1 MCLSRARQRRRYH
14 SRRFSFFSYLFARK
28 HATGASETTNG
39 GHEGANKRANKKEK
53 ERERERQREK
63 RAYRVRTDERQ
74 RLGEGEKNGDKM
86 QQEEREEESGRGGG
100 ERAILREKRRDKER
114 RVSCTAN
121 GRQTADRDSRAS
133 VRQVDQSDDDDDD
146 DDDSAMMSRVSLVTV
161 TRYFDTASR
170 SISRRVARKTEHSD
184 HLGGRGARA
193 RAHTLRRLQSLAE
206 VERSSSTSS
215 CSSSSSSAGMFLLR
229 IRSSRH

>member
-14 SRRFSFFSYLFARK
+14 SRGFSFFSYLFARK

-39 GHEGANKRANKKEK
+39 GREGANKRANKKEK
-53 ERERERQREK
+53 ERERDRGRNVRTECARMRDRDWETERKTETRCNKKKERK
-63 RAYRVRTDERQ
+63 RVRKR
-74 RLGEGEKNGDKM
+74 RGGEKK
-86 QQEEREEESGRGGG
+86 
-100 ERAILREKRRDKER
+100 RAILREKRRDKER

-133 VRQVDQSDDDDDD
+133 VRQVDQSDDDD

-193 RAHTLRRLQSLAE
+193 RTHCDGCSLSP
-206 VERSSSTSS
+206 R
-215 CSSSSSSAGMFLLR
+215 
-229 IRSSRH
+229 

>member
-1 MCLSRARQRRRYH
+1 MRTECARMRDRDW
-14 SRRFSFFSYLFARK
+14 
-28 HATGASETTNG
+28 
-39 GHEGANKRANKKEK
+39 EK
-53 ERERERQREK
+53 ERKTETRCNKKKERK
-63 RAYRVRTDERQ
+63 RVKE
-74 RLGEGEKNGDKM
+74 
-86 QQEEREEESGRGGG
+86 RGGG
-100 ERAILREKRRDKER
+100 EKKRAILREKRRDKER

-133 VRQVDQSDDDDDD
+133 VRQVDQSDDDDD

-193 RAHTLRRLQSLAE
+193 RAHCDGCSLSP
-206 VERSSSTSS
+206 R
-215 CSSSSSSAGMFLLR
+215 
-229 IRSSRH
+229 

>member
-1 MCLSRARQRRRYH
+1 MRDRDW
-14 SRRFSFFSYLFARK
+14 
-28 HATGASETTNG
+28 
-39 GHEGANKRANKKEK
+39 EK
-53 ERERERQREK
+53 ERKTETRCNKKKERK
-63 RAYRVRTDERQ
+63 RVRGR
-74 RLGEGEKNGDKM
+74 RGEEKK
-86 QQEEREEESGRGGG
+86 
-100 ERAILREKRRDKER
+100 RAILREKRRDKER

-133 VRQVDQSDDDDDD
+133 VRQVDQS

-193 RAHTLRRLQSLAE
+193 RTHSATIAVSRRGRKIVLNLLLLLL
-206 VERSSSTSS
+206 
-215 CSSSSSSAGMFLLR
+215 FLLR
-229 IRSSRH
+229 RYVPAQDPIEQALTPRDDVGAKERVKRKRERERRRKSKKDKEREKKYEEKRAEREGETGERSREKESEQ

>member
-1 MCLSRARQRRRYH
+1 
-14 SRRFSFFSYLFARK
+14 
-28 HATGASETTNG
+28 
-39 GHEGANKRANKKEK
+39 
-53 ERERERQREK
+53 
-63 RAYRVRTDERQ
+63 
-74 RLGEGEKNGDKM
+74 M
-86 QQEEREEESGRGGG
+86 QQEEREEESEREEGR
-100 ERAILREKRRDKER
+100 EKKRAILREKRRDKER

-133 VRQVDQSDDDDDD
+133 VRQVDQS

-193 RAHTLRRLQSLAE
+193 RTHSATVAVSRRGRKIVLNLLLLLL
-206 VERSSSTSS
+206 
-215 CSSSSSSAGMFLLR
+215 FLLR
-229 IRSSRH
+229 RYVPAQDPIEQALTPRDDVGAKERVRRKRERERRRKSKKDKEREKKYEEKRAEREGETGERSREKESEQ

>member
-1 MCLSRARQRRRYH
+1 
-14 SRRFSFFSYLFARK
+14 
-28 HATGASETTNG
+28 
-39 GHEGANKRANKKEK
+39 
-53 ERERERQREK
+53 
-63 RAYRVRTDERQ
+63 
-74 RLGEGEKNGDKM
+74 M
-86 QQEEREEESGRGGG
+86 QQEEREEESEREEGR
-100 ERAILREKRRDKER
+100 EKKRAILREKRRDKER

-133 VRQVDQSDDDDDD
+133 VRQVDQSDDDD

-193 RAHTLRRLQSLAE
+193 RTHSATVAVSRRGRKIVLNLLLLLL
-206 VERSSSTSS
+206 
-215 CSSSSSSAGMFLLR
+215 FLLR
-229 IRSSRH
+229 RYVPAQDPIEQALTPRDDVGAKERVRRKRERERRRKSKKDKEREKKYEEKRAEREGETGERSREKESEQ

>member
-1 MCLSRARQRRRYH
+1 M
-14 SRRFSFFSYLFARK
+14 
-28 HATGASETTNG
+28 
-39 GHEGANKRANKKEK
+39 
-53 ERERERQREK
+53 
-63 RAYRVRTDERQ
+63 RTDERQ
-74 RLGEGEKNGDKM
+74 RLGEVEKNGDKM
-86 QQEEREEESGRGGG
+86 QQEEREEESEREEGG
-100 ERAILREKRRDKER
+100 EKKRAILREKRRDKER

-133 VRQVDQSDDDDDD
+133 VRQVDQSDDD
-146 DDDSAMMSRVSLVTV
+146 SAMMSRVSLVTV
-161 TRYFDTASR
+161 TRYLDTASR

>member
-1 MCLSRARQRRRYH
+1 
-14 SRRFSFFSYLFARK
+14 
-28 HATGASETTNG
+28 
-39 GHEGANKRANKKEK
+39 
-53 ERERERQREK
+53 
-63 RAYRVRTDERQ
+63 
-74 RLGEGEKNGDKM
+74 M
-86 QQEEREEESGRGGG
+86 QQEEREEESER
-100 ERAILREKRRDKER
+100 EEKKRAILREKRRDKER

-133 VRQVDQSDDDDDD
+133 VRQVDQSDDD

-193 RAHTLRRLQSLAE
+193 RTHSATVAVSRRGRKIVLNLLLLLL
-206 VERSSSTSS
+206 
-215 CSSSSSSAGMFLLR
+215 FLLR
-229 IRSSRH
+229 RYVPAQDPIEQALTPRDDVGAKERVRRKRERERRRKSEKDKEREKKYEEKRAEREGEAGERSREKESEQ